1 MSQQIENILNYIREN
16 KIIESYS
23 ISDMADFFEVKPVLV
38 HEIIS
43 RIEQVHRYKRIGK
56 KVDHRSIKYLDFE
69 ASEKTDSD
77 IFIKLKNKEI

>member
-1 MSQQIENILNYIREN
+1 
-16 KIIESYS
+16 
-23 ISDMADFFEVKPVLV
+23 MADFFEVKPVLV

-77 IFIKLKNKEI
+77 IFIKLKNKEIATTTIIKTITIRERIIIFDIR